1 MPRTLSTPAARFTLV
16 EKIGEGT
23 LSEVWRATQE
33 TVKRPVAVKLL
44 KPSVTPSSQLGQ
56 RFIREGAL
64 LATLSHQ
71 NIPHV
76 YDASADE
83 EGRPFLVMELVEGV
97 TLAALRARAKEAVL
111 PADVAAI
118 VALRVARALE
128 YAHLRGVVHRDVKP
142 ANVLVGRGGEVKLA
156 DFGLARELSDPSA
169 EALGAVGTPAY
180 MSPEQVLGDRLD
192 HRADLFSFG
201 IVLYELLTARRPFEE
216 EPSRTVMQKIR
227 LDRYVP
233 PRAVR
238 RDVPAALE
246 RVLARCLEKVPAH
259 RYPATG
265 MLCDDLAAFLAA
277 RDVVSHEA
285 RLVGY
290 LAEVGVLSDDDARAA
305 IGPMTAAWMRPAAQR
320 NSLRRF
326 VLAQLAAGAALSLA
340 LTGMEVARVRKQES
354 APTPGPRPVGT
365 AGVGFLRV
373 LARPWAEV
381 SVDGVVVD
389 VTPTARAIPL
399 APGAHFVRLRNPAF
413 APEDRAVQVTAEGT
427 VWVDV
432 DLRPSSEEPR
442 AEE

>member
-1 MPRTLSTPAARFTLV
+1 MPRVLSTAAARYTLG
-16 EKIGEGT
+16 EKLGEGT

-33 TVKRPVAVKLL
+33 SVRRAVAVKLL
-44 KPSVTPSSQLGQ
+44 KPSVAPTSQLGQ
-56 RFIREGAL
+56 RFQREGAL

-76 YDASADE
+76 YDVGVE
-83 EGRPFLVMELVEGV
+83 EGERPFVVMELVEGV
-97 TLAALRARAKEAVL
+97 TLAALRNRARESVL

-118 VALRVARALE
+118 IALRVARALE
-128 YAHLRGVVHRDVKP
+128 YTHLRGVVHRDVKP
-142 ANVLVGRGGEVKLA
+142 GNVLLGRGGEVKLA
-156 DFGLARELSDPSA
+156 DFGIARAADEGPDT
-169 EALGAVGTPAY
+169 LGAVGTPAY

-192 HRADLFSFG
+192 FRSDLFSFG
-201 IVLYELLTARRPFEE
+201 ITLYEMLTARRPFEE
-216 EPSRTVMQKIR
+216 EASRTVMQKIR

-233 PRAVR
+233 PRRVR

-259 RYPATG
+259 RYPSTG
-265 MLCDDLAAFLAA
+265 MLCDDLAAFLASRGVA
-277 RDVVSHEA
+277 SHEA

-290 LAEVGVLSDDDARAA
+290 LTSVGAVTSDDARAVLDA
-305 IGPMTAAWMRPAAQR
+305 VPAAWTRAPDRA
-320 NSLRRF
+320 NPLRRF
-326 VLAQLAAGAALSLA
+326 AFVQLAAGAALSLA
-340 LTGMEVARVRKQES
+340 LLGLEVSRVRKQES
-354 APTPGPRPVGT
+354 APLPGPRPVGV

-399 APGAHFVRLRNPAF
+399 APGPHFVRLRNPAYD
-413 APEDRAVQVTAEGT
+413 PEDRAVQVSAEGT

-432 DLRPSSEEPR
+432 DLHRGEAPR
-442 AEE
+442 AE